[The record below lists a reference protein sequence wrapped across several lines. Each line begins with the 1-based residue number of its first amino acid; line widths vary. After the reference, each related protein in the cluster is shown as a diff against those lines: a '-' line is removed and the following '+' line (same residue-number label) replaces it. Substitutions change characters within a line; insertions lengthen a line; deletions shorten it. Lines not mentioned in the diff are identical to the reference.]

1 MRANRM
7 NCLGV
12 VAAVGSALALF
23 TTSASAQSAY
33 MELRIIPQSGSVTGT
48 VTDGPIDLVNI
59 TPADVGAA
67 RTRRFE
73 LQYRIIDNDTNDNLV
88 PAGLTAA
95 QIDITA
101 DVLGGPESDLSV
113 ARAQLSRNEVQLA
126 GAAPPASTDSSGLPT
141 GPNAAAQGL
150 HRPFRG
156 GIPAP
161 APNNS
166 AGSNGAISGLNI
178 TGITPLTLAQS
189 DQGNP
194 NLDPSYAN
202 AWYGLYS
209 FEFTAG
215 DVFGGIVTF
224 TASAIVDPQTGN
236 RFAYWPD
243 GVGAP
248 QTSTQAGNAS
258 ISVLVINIP
267 PPGAGTALMLAAG
280 LASARRRR

>member
-1 MRANRM
+1 
-7 NCLGV
+7 
-12 VAAVGSALALF
+12 
-23 TTSASAQSAY
+23 
-33 MELRIIPQSGSVTGT
+33 MELRIIPQTGSVSGT

-73 LQYRIIDNDTNDNLV
+73 VQYRIIDNDLNDNLV

-101 DVLGGPESDLSV
+101 EILGGPESDLSV

-126 GAAPPASTDSSGLPT
+126 GAEPPGSSDSSGLPT
-141 GPNAAAQGL
+141 GPNAGAQGL

-166 AGSNGAISGLNI
+166 ASSNGTISGLNI
-178 TGITPLTLAQS
+178 TGITPLTLSQS

-194 NLDPSYAN
+194 GADPSYAN

-215 DVFGGIVTF
+215 DVFGGVVTF

-243 GVGAP
+243 AVGAP
-248 QTSTQAGNAS
+248 QTSTQAGDAS

-267 PPGAGTALMLAAG
+267 APGVGSAMLLAGG
-280 LASARRRR
+280 LRAIRRRR